1 MELTVLQDPDELS
14 ERAGPYLL
22 AHEAE
27 HNVILGHLAHLSGGW
42 TFGGAAGSGPV
53 LCLVENAAGVAAAA
67 VCVAPRNLAVS
78 LARSPAAM
86 VAMARGL
93 HGRGVVLPGVFGPAA
108 EASTFAGEWARLGG
122 LKARRAAV
130 MEAYRLDSVRPPAN
144 PAPGRMRPGTA
155 ADAALVA
162 RWIAAFNEEAMGEAV
177 ADRAAARALAEEL
190 VAHRGRSIFLWDHGT
205 PVAMAATGVPTP
217 NGGRIYAV
225 YTPPTNR
232 GRGYATT
239 LVAQLSQRVLDGGRR
254 WCFLFA
260 DVENPTSN
268 RIYRRMGYEAVAP
281 MEDYRF
287 E

>member
-1 MELTVLQDPDELS
+1 MELTILQDPDELT
-14 ERAGPYLL
+14 ERAGRYLV

-27 HNVILGHLAHLSGGW
+27 HNVVLGHLANLSGGW
-42 TFGGAAGSGPV
+42 VYGGAAGSGPL
-53 LCLVENAAGVAAAA
+53 LCLVENDAGVAAAA
-67 VCVAPRNLAVS
+67 VYVPPRNLAVS
-78 LARSPAAM
+78 LARSPAATLTS
-86 VAMARGL
+86 ARGL
-93 HGRGVVLPGVFGPAA
+93 HAREAALPGVFGPAA
-108 EASTFAGEWARLGG
+108 EASTFAAEWARLGG
-122 LKARRAAV
+122 LKARRAAA
-130 MEAYRLDSVRPPAN
+130 MEAYRLNVVRPPTD
-144 PAPGRMRPGTA
+144 PAVGRMRPGTA
-155 ADAALVA
+155 ADTALVA

-177 ADRAAARALAEEL
+177 ADRSTARAMAEEL
-190 VAHRGRSIFLWDHGT
+190 VAHQGRSIFLWDDGG

-225 YTPPTNR
+225 YTPPANR

-239 LVAQLSQRVLDGGRR
+239 LVAQLSQRVLDSGRR

-268 RIYRRMGYEAVAP
+268 RIYRQIGYEAVAP